1 MSQLNEYIK
10 WTSTF
15 ETESTG
21 ELVSHVGVLTEETD
35 EEVTFLTKYGEMT
48 IPKND
53 GYFSSSDREEFL
65 NVVVPEK
72 EVKVHSTEV
81 VVRPNSKSE
90 KALLIFTEMTAEGF
104 SRKQIITKFKEQLD
118 MSDAGGSTYYQNIKK
133 KLGL

>member
-1 MSQLNEYIK
+1 MSQLNEYVK

-72 EVKVHSTEV
+72 EVEVKCTEV
-81 VVRPNSKSE
+81 IVGTMSKTI
-90 KALLIFTEMTAEGF
+90 KAQMIFSEMTAEGF

-118 MSDAGGSTYYQNIKK
+118 MSDCGASTYYQNIKK